1 MSSRQEQSTIFKQ
14 LDRWG
19 TAIVHW
25 QAEAVASL
33 FFGIPLVLIIGV
45 YLNFGLSTL
54 VKLLAL
60 VLFLAIGVWVPLWLL
75 LAKFSIRPVRGVIKR
90 YLKGE
95 EIGEKEII
103 KTIEFFLAYPRR
115 HATKAF
121 FLTLFAYVSGALPLW
136 LGIVPEMIPNL
147 KKFTL
152 ISTSIG
158 FVVGLIEAFLNYALL
173 ETYLRGAIE
182 SLLSTYAGKVGRVY
196 KYLRVT
202 LFTKIFLL
210 VYFVSLAVQVALLTI
225 FLGRILIFYP
235 GEFIFH
241 FTVLV
246 TFVLFGTFFSLIMAT
261 IFARNLTSPLH
272 RVVTWSRE
280 IIRGNLDAKIYLA
293 TDDESADVLEYSE
306 KMVENLKRGQELMA
320 AEKNKLAV
328 VLSGVADG
336 VVAVDQSYGIV
347 VFNSAAAGI
356 TGWLPEEAIGKN
368 LDTILLIY
376 GLDHSRVSID
386 RLCPREID
394 NVTDKITYFEPN
406 LSLKTKTG
414 SEKQVNLMAATIKE
428 GSVADVSYILTFH
441 DVTEERELERMKLDF
456 VAMAAHELRTPITSI
471 IGYLSVLQDELG
483 SSLNMEHQQFFR
495 RALTSGK
502 RLIGLME
509 NLLSIT
515 RIEKG
520 RLTLRLASIDW
531 QGLVKEAV
539 TEFTPLADEKGLQL
553 RWKPL
558 KTSLPM
564 VLVDSLRISEVLNNL
579 LNNAITYTA
588 KGAISIWCEYDDK
601 EKMVITHIKDTG
613 PGIPEESMPHLFEKF
628 YRIAGPLEEGSK
640 GTGLGLYISKSIT
653 TMHGGR
659 IWVKSDFGKGSTFSF
674 SLPIAE

>member
-336 VVAVDQSYGIV
+336 VVAVDQSYRIV